1 MKIVTLLFSSV
12 IPFLLPSVSTAEN
25 LQGVVQYM
33 LQYNPDVLADMK
45 EVQARHQDVKQA
57 KSGYLPTVDIAYGVG
72 FEESDNSTTRDEF
85 KKNRELI
92 RKERSLN
99 INQMIFD
106 GFATSSEVDR
116 QHARVDSQ
124 AYRLKGVAGVTSLRA
139 VEVYLAVLRI
149 RQLVR
154 LAEDSLQ
161 FHQQTYDQIKLRSDA
176 GVGRKSDLDQVAG
189 RLALA
194 LSNLSIERSN
204 LMDADTNY
212 LRVIGVLPA
221 AEMDKPSEI

>member
-1 MKIVTLLFSSV
+1 
-12 IPFLLPSVSTAEN
+12 
-25 LQGVVQYM
+25 
-33 LQYNPDVLADMK
+33 
-45 EVQARHQDVKQA
+45 
-57 KSGYLPTVDIAYGVG
+57 
-72 FEESDNSTTRDEF
+72 
-85 KKNRELI
+85 
-92 RKERSLN
+92 
-99 INQMIFD
+99 MIFD